1 MGDAVVLSRSPD
13 GGWSSPAFYSLT
25 GGSIGLQAGAE
36 AKQVIIAV
44 MTDKGLNELMSNQF
58 EAGVDA
64 SIAVGEIGGGTGVR
78 SVGRSAGR
86 RGGKEGVSTCRSG
99 GGRDK

>member
-1 MGDAVVLSRSPD
+1 MVVPQLLKAGLIIGGELGDAVVLSRSPD

-64 SIAVGEIGGGTGVR
+64 SIAVGEIGGGAGVS
-78 SVGRSAGR
+78 SVGSL
-86 RGGKEGVSTCRSG
+86 K
-99 GGRDK
+99 